1 MGIYKFSNLSRILFL
16 KSIAYSTSWATK
28 PLNSEQDGRQA
39 EQEYKGNL
47 VILIYNVVSNNL
59 YMYSW
64 MLSAYQLGQDK
75 LFH

>member
-59 YMYSW
+59 YMDSW